1 MGDSLHGEGNHQD
14 TEVWI
19 ADTKVSVPKGSTV
32 KYLTDKMLIDNGI
45 SFVTKSN
52 GTYISQI
59 NGLAELDNGKNS
71 GWMYTVN
78 GKSVS
83 QLYSERT
90 LSEGDVIEWFYT
102 DDYTKEDLKPAYDAR
117 EVMAMIQA
125 LPETDSLTLSDA
137 ADVQQAKSAYD
148 ALSAE
153 EKAKV
158 TEKSLRRQFLRSQN
172 SRVRRRPAYRISSSL
187 PEIISPAC

>member
-1 MGDSLHGEGNHQD
+1 
-14 TEVWI
+14 
-19 ADTKVSVPKGSTV
+19 
-32 KYLTDKMLIDNGI
+32 
-45 SFVTKSN
+45 
-52 GTYISQI
+52 
-59 NGLAELDNGKNS
+59 
-71 GWMYTVN
+71 MYTVN

-158 TEKSLRRQFLRSQN
+158 TDEARKKLEAAFLRSQN
-172 SRVRRRPAYRISSSL
+172 SRVGGGRHTGYLQIYRGLYRRHVKR
-187 PEIISPAC
+187 

>member
-1 MGDSLHGEGNHQD
+1 
-14 TEVWI
+14 
-19 ADTKVSVPKGSTV
+19 
-32 KYLTDKMLIDNGI
+32 MLIDNGI

-125 LPETDSLTLSDA
+125 LPETI
-137 ADVQQAKSAYD
+137 V
-148 ALSAE
+148 
-153 EKAKV
+153 
-158 TEKSLRRQFLRSQN
+158 
-172 SRVRRRPAYRISSSL
+172 
-187 PEIISPAC
+187 

>member
-1 MGDSLHGEGNHQD
+1 
-14 TEVWI
+14 
-19 ADTKVSVPKGSTV
+19 
-32 KYLTDKMLIDNGI
+32 MLIDNGI

-83 QLYSERT
+83 QIYSERT

-137 ADVQQAKSAYD
+137 ADVQRAKSAYD

-158 TEKSLRRQFLRSQN
+158 TDEAR
-172 SRVRRRPAYRISSSL
+172 
-187 PEIISPAC
+187 

>member
-1 MGDSLHGEGNHQD
+1 M
-14 TEVWI
+14 V
-19 ADTKVSVPKGSTV
+19 
-32 KYLTDKMLIDNGI
+32 LI
-45 SFVTKSN
+45 
-52 GTYISQI
+52 Q
-59 NGLAELDNGKNS
+59 
-71 GWMYTVN
+71 
-78 GKSVS
+78 
-83 QLYSERT
+83 
-90 LSEGDVIEWFYT
+90 

-158 TEKSLRRQFLRSQN
+158 TDEAEKSLRRQFLRSQN
-172 SRVRRRPAYRISSSL
+172 SRVRRRPAYRISSDL
-187 PEIISPAC
+187 PGIISPAC